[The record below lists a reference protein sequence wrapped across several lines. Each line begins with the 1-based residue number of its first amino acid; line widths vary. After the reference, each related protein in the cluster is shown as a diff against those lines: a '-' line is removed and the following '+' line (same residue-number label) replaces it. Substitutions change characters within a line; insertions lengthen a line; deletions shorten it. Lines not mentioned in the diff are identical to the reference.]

1 MSTTDPGVTAP
12 ELLAE
17 RFATFAAKAD
27 LDGILSLYAADAVV
41 SLPRGREAAG
51 HAAIRAAYEAA
62 FDAGVDLGCP
72 APDDG
77 GDVRVVVA
85 GDLAMTSATDADGQV
100 RTQIARRGADGTWLW
115 VRDGSRLRD
124 VEACLP
130 ITRASGT
137 SIEAPGHGAGRLS
150 PAAAD
155 VA

>member
-12 ELLAE
+12 ELLTE

-27 LDGILSLYAADAVV
+27 LDGILSLYAVDAVV

-62 FDAGVDLGCP
+62 FDAGVDLGAA

-77 GDVRVVVA
+77 GDVRVMVA
-85 GDLAMTSATDADGQV
+85 GDLAMTSATDADGRV
-100 RTQIARRGADGTWLW
+100 RTQVARRGPDGTWLW

-130 ITRASGT
+130 TTRGRVA
-137 SIEAPGHGAGRLS
+137 ALDPGLLIR
-150 PAAAD
+150 AATD